1 MAVLLRH
8 EGVPARVVEGYL
20 PGDLNEST
28 GVESVPN
35 GASHAWVEVYFPG
48 VGWFMFDPTG
58 PDLSETPDL
67 PSGRPVPSASPSQYA
82 SLRPVETDAD
92 GPSRGAGRFVPPTSP
107 RDGPGAGGFVVI
119 TLVLF
124 ATVALIALLA
134 WRRGPRGS
142 LTPEGAWAGIGR
154 LAARLGFG
162 PRPAETAYEYA
173 SALSEVLPEMRPDLE
188 AVALARVEVAYGGR
202 VLGDDRMRAIRDAYA
217 KLRVG
222 LLRLVVRRRVRRR

>member
-1 MAVLLRH
+1 
-8 EGVPARVVEGYL
+8 
-20 PGDLNEST
+20 
-28 GVESVPN
+28 
-35 GASHAWVEVYFPG
+35 
-48 VGWFMFDPTG
+48 
-58 PDLSETPDL
+58 
-67 PSGRPVPSASPSQYA
+67 
-82 SLRPVETDAD
+82 
-92 GPSRGAGRFVPPTSP
+92 VPPTSP